1 MGISVGHL
9 EKSPGW
15 NKLLTFNSQWVVSS
29 ALHCWHQLTLVAF
42 FNYLK
47 SRSTPILLRYL
58 SRTPQICFFFFLQR
72 FYTEQLCYFH
82 SSSLRALSA
91 AYVADLFTLTTEY
104 ISRFYKMNTG
114 LQRMPQ
120 ILGFNSCSSLVMY
133 MGHIKDVLITH
144 QDWFYWRVH
153 RKEPTQ
159 NHRQLSPHSL
169 QSCCGGEWC
178 GAPLQW

>member
-1 MGISVGHL
+1 MEQITHFQLTVSGFLSL
-9 EKSPGW
+9 A
-15 NKLLTFNSQWVVSS
+15 LLTSINPRGILQLFEISKHTHPSKVSVQNSSN
-29 ALHCWHQLTLVAF
+29 LF
-42 FNYLK
+42 
-47 SRSTPILLRYL
+47 
-58 SRTPQICFFFFLQR
+58 FFFFLQR